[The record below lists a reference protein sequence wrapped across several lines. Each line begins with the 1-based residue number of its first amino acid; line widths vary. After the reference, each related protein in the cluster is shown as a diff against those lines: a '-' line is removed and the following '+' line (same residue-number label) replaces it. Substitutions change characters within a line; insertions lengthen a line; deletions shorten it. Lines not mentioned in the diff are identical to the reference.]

1 MRRFLSRFLQILLV
15 VYLVLFG
22 LPLAPDPL
30 VKLINQ
36 VGITL
41 LLGTWLLSVW
51 RSGRSLPVTPLD
63 APIAALG
70 VAWVLSALASSNQ
83 RISLEAVWLI
93 FIQML
98 LFYFFV
104 DQMRQGRQRW
114 IIEGL
119 FLTGAM
125 VVLLALVGLFTVFAS
140 PPALELLRH
149 SSLVSLIRPSSI
161 PVLSLDNPNRV
172 AAVCIL
178 LIPLSWAWAATSW
191 QKDLRGALR
200 LLAVSLVLVALLTRS
215 RGGFLGLA
223 TIVGLELL
231 FWLLRGTARNHLP
244 PALHPFLKP
253 KVLFSLTAIG
263 FALGAAV
270 VWQMIVASPSGND
283 VGRLDLWHS
292 AIALFR
298 EHPGLGIGPSQYPL
312 ARHAHALWERSM
324 SMPAPHAHNI
334 ILHVLAAG
342 GVAVFAAA
350 TWLVVRFGK
359 TWKQAYGLARSS
371 RKRQLEGILVA
382 LLAFGV
388 QNLVDTYLE
397 TQFVVLVACLA
408 AYAVTSEPVASKV
421 ALPVHRRALPP
432 LLLGG
437 LVACQIVYIPLHQ
450 GGLAFRRATSL
461 VQADQPQE
469 ALEAVRRAQE
479 ADPAF
484 DLYQFQAAM
493 ILGTLAEQQP
503 EVYLTQAIAAHE
515 EATARLPWWD
525 YGWHNLAA
533 LYAQAGRFDEAIA
546 AEQQAIDCYPSF
558 ASYWFKLGEYYG
570 FSGDEPNAKE
580 SFFEAL
586 RLQPAL
592 AAASYWT
599 DPEHSK
605 RVRILTEAIQYFD
618 DKPETA
624 FAIAAYAGDFETA
637 YHIYETAPTVKEIQ
651 DMGNALWINPSAPP
665 CIRCYHV
672 RENHNLFL
680 VESMLHQNTDW
691 AEGMTLDEASLAALL
706 QSGGSGTQL
715 WYVLAR
721 MGERDHLESAVIE
734 GRLAHATEIG
744 PVVPSP
750 VLTPIYRFSHALEV
764 LPQAYAP
771 RFNVISYEPQ
781 ARLAAYY
788 EATGDWQQAQQVYE
802 AVVQADPYAWEARQ
816 KLQQLR
822 ARSGAE
828 HDNW

>member
-1 MRRFLSRFLQILLV
+1 M
-15 VYLVLFG
+15 
-22 LPLAPDPL
+22 
-30 VKLINQ
+30 
-36 VGITL
+36 
-41 LLGTWLLSVW
+41 
-51 RSGRSLPVTPLD
+51 
-63 APIAALG
+63 
-70 VAWVLSALASSNQ
+70 
-83 RISLEAVWLI
+83 
-93 FIQML
+93 
-98 LFYFFV
+98 
-104 DQMRQGRQRW
+104 
-114 IIEGL
+114 
-119 FLTGAM
+119 
-125 VVLLALVGLFTVFAS
+125 
-140 PPALELLRH
+140 
-149 SSLVSLIRPSSI
+149 
-161 PVLSLDNPNRV
+161 
-172 AAVCIL
+172 
-178 LIPLSWAWAATSW
+178 
-191 QKDLRGALR
+191 
-200 LLAVSLVLVALLTRS
+200 
-215 RGGFLGLA
+215 
-223 TIVGLELL
+223 
-231 FWLLRGTARNHLP
+231 
-244 PALHPFLKP
+244 
-253 KVLFSLTAIG
+253 
-263 FALGAAV
+263 

-533 LYAQAGRFDEAIA
+533 LYAQAGRFDEAVT
-546 AEQQAIDCYPSF
+546 AEQQAIDCFPTVM
-558 ASYWFKLGEYYG
+558 SYWFKLG
-570 FSGDEPNAKE
+570 D
-580 SFFEAL
+580 
-586 RLQPAL
+586 
-592 AAASYWT
+592 
-599 DPEHSK
+599 
-605 RVRILTEAIQYFD
+605 
-618 DKPETA
+618 
-624 FAIAAYAGDFETA
+624 
-637 YHIYETAPTVKEIQ
+637 
-651 DMGNALWINPSAPP
+651 
-665 CIRCYHV
+665 
-672 RENHNLFL
+672 
-680 VESMLHQNTDW
+680 
-691 AEGMTLDEASLAALL
+691 
-706 QSGGSGTQL
+706 
-715 WYVLAR
+715 
-721 MGERDHLESAVIE
+721 
-734 GRLAHATEIG
+734 
-744 PVVPSP
+744 
-750 VLTPIYRFSHALEV
+750 
-764 LPQAYAP
+764 
-771 RFNVISYEPQ
+771 
-781 ARLAAYY
+781 
-788 EATGDWQQAQQVYE
+788 
-802 AVVQADPYAWEARQ
+802 
-816 KLQQLR
+816 
-822 ARSGAE
+822 
-828 HDNW
+828 